1 MQLRHEQES
10 LIDQTCTNVEDG
22 DEWSIVW
29 EILIPL
35 AKSIPS
41 ESPSTINK
49 IVLIVENEHY
59 SNAREESHAV

>member
-1 MQLRHEQES
+1 MEHSVGNFDPVGE
-10 LIDQTCTNVEDG
+10 N
-22 DEWSIVW
+22 
-29 EILIPL
+29 
-35 AKSIPS
+35 IPS